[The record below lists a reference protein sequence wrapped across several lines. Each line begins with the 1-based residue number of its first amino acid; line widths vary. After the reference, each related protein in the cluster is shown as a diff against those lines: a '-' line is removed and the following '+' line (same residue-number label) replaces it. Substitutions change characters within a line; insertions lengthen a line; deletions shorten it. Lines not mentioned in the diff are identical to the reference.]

1 MHLKQLRLINFK
13 NYQDEI
19 FDFSQKINCVVGD
32 NGSGKT
38 NLLDAIHYLSMTK
51 SAFNTIDSQNIR
63 NGDSFFSLI
72 GEYTICGKSHDL
84 FCSQERGKKKVFRLD
99 NDEYEKL
106 SEHIGKCP
114 CVLISPNDT
123 DLIRDG
129 SEIRRRFF
137 DSIISQA
144 DQQYLQDLIDYNH
157 NLKQRNHL
165 LRYFQNQLEIDHDLL
180 EPYNKILLDKGL
192 GLYKMRKNLTNGF
205 IPPFIEKY
213 ADLSSEKEMV
223 SINYSSQFDN
233 DDYLEQ
239 FNKSL
244 SSDLDTQRTT
254 FGIHKDKWEFL
265 IENKPLK
272 KFGSQGQQKTFVV
285 ALKLAQFDLLNKE
298 KGFCPVLL
306 LDDIFDKLDDHRIE
320 KLMDMV
326 ARDQFSQIFLTDA
339 RPERTKT
346 ILSSLN
352 LSSNLITIDEG
363 KQLK

>member
-13 NYQDEI
+13 NYQDEL

-51 SAFNTIDSQNIR
+51 SAFNNVDTQNIK
-63 NGDSFFSLI
+63 NGDGFFSLI
-72 GEYTICGKSHDL
+72 GKYNISGKSHDL
-84 FCSQERGKKKVFRLD
+84 FCSQERGKKKVFKMD
-99 NDEYEKL
+99 SNDYEKL
-106 SEHIGKCP
+106 SEHIGKFP

-123 DLIRDG
+123 DLIREG
-129 SEIRRRFF
+129 SEIRRKFF

-144 DQQYLQDLIDYNH
+144 DQQYLHDLIDYNH

-180 EPYNKILLDKGL
+180 APYNKILLEEGL
-192 GLYKMRKNLTNGF
+192 KLYTKRKDLTKEF

-213 ADLSSEKEMV
+213 ADLSSEKEKV
-223 SINYSSQFDN
+223 SIQYSSQFDH
-233 DDYLEQ
+233 DDYLEL

-244 SSDLDTQRTT
+244 SSDLEVQRTT
-254 FGIHKDKWEFL
+254 FGIHRDKWEFF
-265 IENKPLK
+265 IQDKPLK
-272 KFGSQGQQKTFVV
+272 KYGSQGQQKTFVV
-285 ALKLAQFDLLNKE
+285 ALKLSQFDILNEE
-298 KGFCPVLL
+298 KGFRPVLL

-363 KQLK
+363 KQSK

>member
-13 NYQDEI
+13 NYRDEI
-19 FDFSQKINCVVGD
+19 IDFSQEINCIVGD

-51 SAFNTIDSQNIR
+51 SAFNSIDSQNIK
-63 NGDSFFSLI
+63 NGDAFFSII
-72 GEYTICGKSHDL
+72 GKYTQSGKSHDL

-106 SEHIGKCP
+106 SEHVGKFP

-123 DLIRDG
+123 DLIREG

-144 DQQYLQDLIDYNH
+144 DQQYLKDLIDYTH

-165 LRYFQNQLEIDHDLL
+165 LRYFQNQLDIDHDLL
-180 EPYNKILLDKGL
+180 EPYNKVLLDKGL
-192 GLYKMRKNLTNGF
+192 KLYEKRKDLTNQF
-205 IPPFIEKY
+205 IPLFIEKY
-213 ADLSSEKEMV
+213 SDLSSEKEIV
-223 SINYSSQFDN
+223 SINYSSQFDKDN
-233 DDYLEQ
+233 HIEL

-244 SSDLDTQRTT
+244 AFDLDTQRTT
-254 FGIHKDKWEFL
+254 FGIHRDKWDFF
-265 IENKPLK
+265 IEDKPLK
-272 KFGSQGQQKTFVV
+272 KFGSQGQQKTFVIS
-285 ALKLAQFDLLNKE
+285 LKLAQFELLYRE

-326 ARDQFSQIFLTDA
+326 AKDQFSQIFLTDA

-352 LSSNLITIDEG
+352 LNSNLVTIDEG
-363 KQLK
+363 RQVK